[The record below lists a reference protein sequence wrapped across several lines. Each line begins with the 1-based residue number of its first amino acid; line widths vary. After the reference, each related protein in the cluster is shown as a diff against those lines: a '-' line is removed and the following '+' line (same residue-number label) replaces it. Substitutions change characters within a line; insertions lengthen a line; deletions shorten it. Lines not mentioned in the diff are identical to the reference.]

1 MDARL
6 LTSPK
11 FIQSLPAEVL
21 LEMQEQYDMIII
33 GAGISGLAMA
43 HAAKQ
48 AGMQALV
55 LEKESRAGGCLHS
68 QPVPDEQSPFWLEM
82 GTHTC
87 FNSYGR
93 LLKLLDA
100 LGLKEEMRGR
110 EKLRYRLLTKQ
121 VAGDSQ
127 LASIP
132 SQLHWFEL
140 ITHAWRLLSLDK
152 AGKSI
157 ADYYGALVG
166 PDNYR
171 DLFRHAF
178 NAVSCQQ
185 ADDMPADML
194 FRKRPRDKSVMR
206 SYTFDDGL
214 SRMITALTDRLE
226 LRTGQNIHAIH
237 AHADGY
243 VVETENNTFPCNKLV
258 CATPAPAA
266 SRLLKRAH
274 PEIAAQLAWINE
286 VEIESV
292 AIVVEKSALPLP
304 ATAGII
310 AVDGDF
316 YSAVSRDF
324 VAHPH
329 LRGFTF
335 HFKPGLLNDAE
346 KEARICKILKIEKA
360 DLLYVFNKT
369 NRLPAPDMGHHHL
382 IEELDALLVDQSL
395 GLVGNYFNGVAVE
408 DCLERVD
415 MEFARLSA

>member
-1 MDARL
+1 M
-6 LTSPK
+6 K
-11 FIQSLPAEVL
+11 
-21 LEMQEQYDMIII
+21 EQFDMIII

-55 LEKESRAGGCLHS
+55 LEKESRCGGCLHS
-68 QPVPDEQSPFWLEM
+68 QAVPDDAEPFWLEM

-93 LLKLLDA
+93 LLKILHE
-100 LGLKEEMRGR
+100 LGLMEQMQGR
-110 EKLRYRLLTKQ
+110 EKLRYRLLTANKP
-121 VAGDSQ
+121 GRDTQ
-127 LASIP
+127 LVSIP

-140 ITHAWRLLSLDK
+140 ITHAWRLFSLDK

-157 ADYYGALVG
+157 ADYYSTLAG
-166 PDNYR
+166 PNNYR

-206 SYTFDDGL
+206 SYTFAGGL
-214 SRMITALTDRLE
+214 SRIITALTEEVDV
-226 LRTGQNIHAIH
+226 RTAQPIHAVH

-243 VVETENNTFPCNKLV
+243 VVETEDNAYPCDQLV
-258 CATPAPAA
+258 CATPALAA
-266 SRLLKRAH
+266 SRLLKAAH
-274 PEIAAQLAWINE
+274 PDIAAQLAWVNE

-292 AIVVEKSALPLP
+292 GIVVEKKALTV
-304 ATAGII
+304 AAAAGII

-335 HFKPGLLNDAE
+335 HFKPGLLGDTE
-346 KEARICKILKIEKA
+346 KEEQICSVLHIEPA
-360 DLLYVFNKT
+360 DLLYVFHKT
-369 NRLPAPDMGHHHL
+369 NRLPAPDMGHHQL
-382 IEELDALLVDQSL
+382 IAELDAMLAGKPL
-395 GLVGNYFNGVAVE
+395 GLVGNYFDGVAVE

-415 MEFARLSA
+415 KEFARLRAHESGKM

>member
-1 MDARL
+1 
-6 LTSPK
+6 
-11 FIQSLPAEVL
+11 
-21 LEMQEQYDMIII
+21 MQEQYDMIII
-33 GAGISGLAMA
+33 GGGISGLAMA

-55 LEKESRAGGCLHS
+55 LEKESHCGGCFHS
-68 QPVPDEQSPFWLEM
+68 QPVPNEESPFWLEM

-93 LLKLLDA
+93 LLKILDE
-100 LGLKEEMRGR
+100 LGLKEQMQGR
-110 EKLRYRLLTKQ
+110 EKLRYRLLTNR
-121 VAGDSQ
+121 VAGGSQ
-127 LASIP
+127 LVSIP

-140 ITHAWRLLSLDK
+140 ITHAWQLFSLDK

-157 ADYYGALVG
+157 ADYYSTLVG
-166 PDNYR
+166 PNNYR

-206 SYTFDDGL
+206 SYTFDGGL
-214 SRMITALTDRLE
+214 SRIITALAEE
-226 LRTGQNIHAIH
+226 LDVRTGQSIHAIH

-243 VVETENNTFPCNKLV
+243 VVETEDNAYPCDKLI
-258 CATPAPAA
+258 CATPALAA
-266 SRLLKRAH
+266 SRLLKAAH
-274 PEIAAQLAWINE
+274 PEIATQLEWVNE

-292 AIVVEKSALPLP
+292 AIVVEKRALLL
-304 ATAGII
+304 AAAAGII
-310 AVDGDF
+310 AVDGVF

-335 HFKPGLLNDAE
+335 HFKPGLLNDTE
-346 KEARICKILKIEKA
+346 KEEHICRVLHIEPT
-360 DLLYVFNKT
+360 DLLYTFNKT
-369 NRLPAPDMGHHHL
+369 NRLPAPDMGHHQL
-382 IEELDALLVDQSL
+382 IAELDALLADKPL
-395 GLVGNYFNGVAVE
+395 GLVGNYFDGVAVE

-415 MEFARLSA
+415 KEFARLSALISIKN